1 MRLTPEQ
8 RRAIVAATAD
18 LAGVDARVRLF
29 GSRLHD
35 ELSGG
40 DIDLLVECPHRVAR
54 PVHLAAQITAR
65 LQRSLGD
72 CKIDVLVPAPRRR
85 SNRCTARRRPK
96 ACCCSPEVAA
106 MVDGTYKPLAVLRAP
121 FALEAQL
128 QQVTDMPIPRP
139 TSRTRTMRLRA
150 AQTRATVDYARQQF
164 SPDAQVTL
172 FGCRPDAAA
181 QAGDV
186 DLLVETTA
194 PVTLRKRALVT
205 VAVEEALGAA
215 REYRGPATR
224 HARQRLCP
232 QRRQAG
238 AAAGERRMSASS
250 LSPERPALSARP

>member
-65 LQRSLGD
+65 LQRCLGD
-72 CKIDVLVPAPRRR
+72 RKIDVQVLAPRPR
-85 SNRCTARRRPK
+85 SNRCAARRGPK
-96 ACCCSPEVAA
+96 ACCCRPEVAA

-128 QQVTDMPIPRP
+128 QQATDMPIPRP
-139 TSRTRTMRLRA
+139 TLRTRTMRLRV
-150 AQTRATVDYARQQF
+150 AQTRATVDCARQQF
-164 SPDAQVTL
+164 SRDAQMML
-172 FGCRPDAAA
+172 FGCRPDDAA

-186 DLLVETTA
+186 DLPAETTA
-194 PVTLRKRALVT
+194 QVTLRRPAPVT
-205 VAVEEALGAA
+205 VELEETLGLPVAIVALQRGTPGSAFA
-215 REYRGPATR
+215 RI
-224 HARQRLCP
+224 ARSRAQPL
-232 QRRQAG
+232 
-238 AAAGERRMSASS
+238 ESA
-250 LSPERPALSARP
+250 E